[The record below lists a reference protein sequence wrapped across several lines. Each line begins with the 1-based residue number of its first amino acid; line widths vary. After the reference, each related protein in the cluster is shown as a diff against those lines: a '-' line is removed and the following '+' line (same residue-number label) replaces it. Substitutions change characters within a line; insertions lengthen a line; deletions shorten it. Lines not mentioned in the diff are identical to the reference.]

1 MDTKDKKNS
10 PVVDEYVNVES
21 EAVVN
26 DGNPGTGKVEEE
38 KEESKFFE

>member
-26 DGNPGTGKVEEE
+26 DGGDRRSWGKSNIRCR
-38 KEESKFFE
+38 KNC